1 MPFQIPDTPDEFL
14 RQTRKGLSGFNRGIP
29 FLVLAALAL
38 GALFSSFYSVEPDEV
53 GIIRRFGKYVKTTDP
68 GLHWKIPLGIERL
81 DKVKV
86 ERIFKE
92 EFGFRTVQPGTRTR
106 YSQDSFDVESLMLT
120 GDVNVLEVT
129 WVVQFKIKDPVK
141 FLFNLRNPRETVRAL
156 SEAVMRQVIGD
167 SSVSEALTTRRLEI
181 NQEVQKRLQT
191 ILESYDAGIYIQT
204 VKLQDVN
211 PPDAV
216 KPSFNEVNQAKQE
229 MEKVINQAWEA
240 YNKVIPR
247 ARGEAEKTIQQS
259 QGYALRRVN
268 QAEGDASRFTQIWTA
283 YAESQDVTRR
293 RMYLEALS
301 EALPKA
307 GQIFVMD
314 ASGQNLLPLLRLNEG
329 KTNE

>member
-1 MPFQIPDTPDEFL
+1 MAFNIPDTPEEFL
-14 RQTRKGLSGFNRGIP
+14 KQSRNSIDQFVRFVPALIFIII
-29 FLVLAALAL
+29 LVSVLL
-38 GALFSSFYSVEPDEV
+38 SSFYSVAPDEV
-53 GIIRRFGKYVKTTDP
+53 GVIRRFGKFVALTNP
-68 GLHWKIPLGIERL
+68 GLHWKFPLGIERL

-92 EFGFRTVQPGTRTR
+92 EFGFRTVTPGIQTR
-106 YSQDSFDVESLMLT
+106 YASRSFDTESLMLT

-141 FLFNLRNPRETVRAL
+141 LLFNLRDSRDTVRAL

-167 SSVSEALTTRRLEI
+167 SSVSEPLTTRRVEI
-181 NQEVQKRLQT
+181 NQEVQERLQK
-191 ILESYDAGIYIQT
+191 ILDTYDAGIYIQT

-211 PPDAV
+211 PPDEV

-268 QAEGDASRFTQIWTA
+268 EAQGDASRFTQLWQS
-283 YAESQDVTRR
+283 YKDSKDVTRR
-293 RMYLEALS
+293 RMYIEALGK
-301 EALPKA
+301 ALPKA
-307 GQIFVMD
+307 GQIFIMD
-314 ASGQNLLPLLRLNEG
+314 SSGQNLLPLLKLN
-329 KTNE
+329 KDKINE